1 MNEQADDAPGMER
14 PDLLQ
19 VLESAGRLQQSV
31 PDAVLVGGTAAALWA
46 GHRTSADHGHVLRD
60 LRDRFSAVLGAIEAT
75 EGWVTNRIVPGKLI
89 LGDLGGI
96 ESGVRQLLRTRPLEF
111 TRVELPSGNSV
122 AVPTFEETLRIKA
135 YLLVWRNQVR
145 DYLDVA
151 ALADRLGVSPSARVL
166 EQIDQYYSDQRGPEP
181 QGVAT
186 QLARQLADPRPA
198 DPWTT
203 GQLGSYKDVEERWAS
218 WKSIKDVCRSL
229 AVEMTR

>member
-1 MNEQADDAPGMER
+1 MNEQADHAPGMER
-14 PDLLQ
+14 PDLLK

-46 GHRTSADHGHVLRD
+46 GHRTSADHDHVLRD

-122 AVPTFEETLRIKA
+122 AVPTLEETLRIEA
-135 YLLVWRNQVR
+135 YLIVWRNQVR

-151 ALADRLGVSPSARVL
+151 ALAARLGVSTSARVL

-229 AVEMTR
+229 AAEMTR

>member
-1 MNEQADDAPGMER
+1 MER
-14 PDLLQ
+14 PDLLK

-135 YLLVWRNQVR
+135 YLIVWRNQVR

-166 EQIDQYYSDQRGPEP
+166 EQIDQSYSDQRGPEP